1 MEKNIFP
8 TTEEEAQR
16 AANELYEIKVQIKE
30 LLTKLSQIEKRL
42 KVISPSIQIK
52 KTQPA
57 KGHPKQNFTE
67 DQLRHRY
74 ENLLVQFNEDPSKTI
89 NQMSS
94 MDRNE
99 LEALV
104 RFLGVSF
111 AQKPSQK
118 KLVDMA
124 LGRLKESKLLRNDRK

>member
-1 MEKNIFP
+1 
-8 TTEEEAQR
+8 
-16 AANELYEIKVQIKE
+16 
-30 LLTKLSQIEKRL
+30 
-42 KVISPSIQIK
+42 
-52 KTQPA
+52 
-57 KGHPKQNFTE
+57 
-67 DQLRHRY
+67 
-74 ENLLVQFNEDPSKTI
+74 
-89 NQMSS
+89 MSS